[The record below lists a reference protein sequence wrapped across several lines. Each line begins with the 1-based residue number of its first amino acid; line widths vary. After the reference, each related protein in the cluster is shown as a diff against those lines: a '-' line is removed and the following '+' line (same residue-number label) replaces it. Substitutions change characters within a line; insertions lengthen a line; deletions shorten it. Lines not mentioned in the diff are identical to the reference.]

1 MRLGDRPLVMGVI
14 NVTPDSFAD
23 ATHLVPIPGY
33 SPDVARAVATAVAME
48 AAGADLLDV
57 GGESTRPGATAVS
70 EDEEL
75 ARVVPVVE
83 ALAGVVGLPVSVD
96 TQKARVAVRAIAAG
110 AAIVNDI
117 SGLRDGELGEVAART
132 GAALILMH
140 MRGRPATMYE
150 LAQYDDVVGEVAAE
164 LEASITLAERAG
176 VARDHIV
183 VDPGIGFAKRAEHS
197 YGVLACLPELA
208 SRIGRPVLVGPSR
221 KSFLQEA
228 AGGRPPH
235 ERDWATA
242 GAVAAA
248 VLAGAHIVR
257 VHAVAEMVQVVRVAE
272 GIRLAAAAH
281 EQVHGTET

>member
-1 MRLGDRPLVMGVI
+1 MGVI

-23 ATHLVPIPGY
+23 PTHLVPIDGH
-33 SPDVARAVATAVAME
+33 SPDVARAVATGVAME
-48 AAGADLLDV
+48 AAGADLLDI

-75 ARVVPVVE
+75 ARVVPVVQ
-83 ALAGVVGLPVSVD
+83 ALARLVGIPVSVD
-96 TQKARVAVRAIAAG
+96 THKPRVAASVIEAG
-110 AAIVNDI
+110 AAMINDI
-117 SGLRDGELGEVAART
+117 SGLRDGAELGEVAART
-132 GAALILMH
+132 GAPLILMH
-140 MRGRPATMYE
+140 MRGRSTTMYE
-150 LAQYDDVVGEVAAE
+150 FASYTDLIGEVTTE
-164 LEASITLAERAG
+164 LEASIALAERAG
-176 VARDHIV
+176 VARDRIV

-197 YGVLACLPELA
+197 YGVLAYLHELA
-208 SRIGRPVLVGPSR
+208 SRVGRPVLVGPSR

-272 GIRLAAAAH
+272 AIRLAAAAREH
-281 EQVHGTET
+281 DHGTET

>member
-1 MRLGDRPLVMGVI
+1 MGVI

-23 ATHLVPIPGY
+23 PTHLVPIDGQ
-33 SPDVARAVATAVAME
+33 SPDVARAVGTAVAME
-48 AAGADLLDV
+48 AAGADLLDI

-70 EDEEL
+70 EEEEL
-75 ARVVPVVE
+75 ARVVPVVQ
-83 ALAGVVGLPVSVD
+83 AVARLVGIPVSVD
-96 TQKARVAVRAIAAG
+96 THKPRVAASAIEAG
-110 AAIVNDI
+110 AAMINDI
-117 SGLRDGELGEVAART
+117 SGLRDSAELGGVAART

-140 MRGRPATMYE
+140 MRGRSTTMYE
-150 LAQYDDVVGEVAAE
+150 LASYTDLIGEVTTE
-164 LEASITLAERAG
+164 LEASIALAERAG
-176 VARDHIV
+176 VPRDRIV
-183 VDPGIGFAKRAEHS
+183 IDPGIGFAKRAEHS
-197 YGVLACLPELA
+197 YGVLAYLPELA
-208 SRIGRPVLVGPSR
+208 SRVGRPVLVGPSR

-272 GIRLAAAAH
+272 AIRLAAAAREH
-281 EQVHGTET
+281 DHGTET